1 MQTITISNHGPLIT
15 ASNYWQSDLAR
26 AGKLFLSTNAGA
38 FRLLIPPAHGNIVAE
53 LRTGKHV
60 IVSRGPWPSEQ
71 LPDAVEIL
79 FDDGSDNPFALHL
92 SPESLDRMPL
102 DTDAGKEWLF
112 TVWTAPRRNG
122 PPHKALERPAYYRR
136 VDALPCLLPL

>member
-1 MQTITISNHGPLIT
+1 MPGLIT
-15 ASNYWQSDLAR
+15 AHGANSDQAR
-26 AGKLFLSTNAGA
+26 AEQRQRHIGRLGHGGDIQTPAGQG
-38 FRLLIPPAHGNIVAE
+38 RLTA
-53 LRTGKHV
+53 TGKHV